1 MIFYAPDCSIQE
13 EEYVLSEIESKHC
26 IRVLRKQH
34 GSNIE
39 LINGKGGHFIC
50 EIIDPHVKRCK
61 VKIKEKKQH
70 EVSQENIHIA
80 MAIPKSSERLEWFL
94 EKATELG
101 INTLSLINCRNSE
114 RTKINE
120 KRLEKIA
127 ISAMK
132 QCKRFHLPKIN
143 NPIKFEAFL
152 KLYPKGFIGHCYSGE
167 KINAKEIKTIAPF
180 LIGPEGDFTK
190 DEVKAAR
197 DSGYTEI
204 ELSRQR
210 LRTETAALTSVFYLA
225 GV

>member
-1 MIFYAPDCSIQE
+1 MIFYAPECSMQE
-13 EEYVLSEIESKHC
+13 DEYVLSEIESKHC
-26 IRVLRKQH
+26 IRVLRKQL
-34 GSNIE
+34 GSTIE

-50 EIIDPHVKRCK
+50 EIIDPHVKRCR
-61 VKIKEKKQH
+61 VKINEKNQH
-70 EVSQENIHIA
+70 EVSQGNIHIA

-101 INTLSLINCRNSE
+101 IHTLSLINCRNSE

-132 QCKRFHLPKIN
+132 QSKRFHLPRIN
-143 NPIKFEAFL
+143 NPITFEAFI

-167 KINAKEIKTIAPF
+167 KMNAKEIKALAPF

-190 DEVKAAR
+190 DEVRAALN
-197 DSGYTEI
+197 SGYTEI
-204 ELSRQR
+204 ELSKQR
-210 LRTETAALTSVFYLA
+210 LRTETAALTGVFYLT